1 MTPDRE
7 LLDVDKVVF
16 FMMDGTSFE
25 IPIGLTLERDF
36 LVAIIKDIRNMWLEE
51 HPDAE
56 IVCKKEM

>member
-1 MTPDRE
+1 MTPDQE
-7 LLDVDKVVF
+7 MLDVDKVVF

-51 HPDAE
+51 YPDAE

>member
-1 MTPDRE
+1 MTPDQE
-7 LLDVDKVVF
+7 MLDVDKVVF

-51 HPDAE
+51 YPDTE